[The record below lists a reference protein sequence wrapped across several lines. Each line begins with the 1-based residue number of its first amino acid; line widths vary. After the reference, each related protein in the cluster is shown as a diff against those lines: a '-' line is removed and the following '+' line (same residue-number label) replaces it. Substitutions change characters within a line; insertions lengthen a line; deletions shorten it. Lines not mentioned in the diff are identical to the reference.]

1 MLRAYPK
8 RCVLRPGTR
17 SRIATGGTCMEMEN
31 SGAKAIW
38 FLAGAAIG
46 AAVAL
51 LYAPATGADTRD
63 ALARKTSEG
72 RDSLA
77 DTGREMIERGR
88 ELYEKGRQ
96 IAEDAADL
104 F

>member
-1 MLRAYPK
+1 
-8 RCVLRPGTR
+8 
-17 SRIATGGTCMEMEN
+17 MEMEN
-31 SGAKAIW
+31 SGGKAIW
-38 FLAGAAIG
+38 FLAGVAIG

-63 ALARKTSEG
+63 TLARKTSEG
-72 RDSLA
+72 RDSLT
-77 DTGREMIERGR
+77 DTGREMIARGR

-104 F
+104 FEQGRKLAEDIPAGSERG